1 MEDRSMSLKKVFEA
15 ARFSQVALVV
25 RDIEEVKKN
34 WAAILGEEVPPTS
47 PYMDP
52 AIVHTKVLGKEAPDA
67 NSKLAF
73 FNLVPGVQLEL
84 IEPNE
89 AHSVWRDE
97 MERLE
102 EGLHHIAFTVDN
114 IDEVAQELV
123 DEYDA
128 VIEQEGLYA
137 DASGKYIYLDLKK
150 KLKVRIELLESF
162 NNK

>member
-1 MEDRSMSLKKVFEA
+1 MSLQKLFEA
-15 ARFSQVALVV
+15 SRFSQVALVV

-34 WAAILGEEVPPTS
+34 WAAILGTEVPATS

-52 AIVHTKVLGKEAPDA
+52 AVVHTKVLGEDAPDA

-97 MERLE
+97 MEKSG
-102 EGLHHIAFTVDN
+102 EGLHHIAFTVDH
-114 IDEVAQELV
+114 IDEVAKELV

-150 KLKVRIELLESF
+150 KLKVRVELLESF
-162 NNK
+162 NK